1 MFNVN
6 YGTMD
11 VKMHQGDTGSFT
23 LRAVKASGND
33 WTPDDRLVFTIAQE
47 DGTIKLSRYY
57 RLDDERT
64 IDLGNGV
71 AVIEFRNSDTDEWAT
86 GNYKMEVRYGISPV
100 WDGENIPEDDMIDA
114 TRTDI
119 AHICEGAT
127 VRTKIQSVLTID
139 RVYWRI

>member
-6 YGTMD
+6 CDTMD

-23 LRAVKASGND
+23 LRAVKESGND

>member
-1 MFNVN
+1 
-6 YGTMD
+6 MD

-47 DGTIKLSRYY
+47 DWTIKLSRYY